1 MTRDGAPGGGTVL
14 SIVDSYRALA
24 AAQKGH
30 ARGAPAYSV
39 YVNRRMGRFFAAVA
53 HRLGLTPNQ
62 ASAIS
67 AVHTFLAIGLIAAA
81 PVEAWTGFVA
91 AALLALGYA
100 WDSADGQLARLRG
113 GGTVQGEWLDHFIDA
128 LKLSSLHLAVL
139 VGLYRAIP
147 DQPVLLLI
155 PLVFSIASSTG
166 FAGML
171 LNDLL
176 KSTRGVASTHQR
188 GGGTLGRSVL
198 LLPTDFG
205 LVCLVFVFW
214 GWPAL
219 FLVFYGLLALVA
231 VLFLAAAAVKWSRE
245 MRAIGADGAS

>member
-1 MTRDGAPGGGTVL
+1 M
-14 SIVDSYRALA
+14 SIADSYRALA

-39 YVNRRMGRFFAAVA
+39 YVNRRMGRLFAAVA
-53 HRLGLTPNQ
+53 HRLSLTPNQ

-67 AVHTFLAIGLIAAA
+67 AVHTFVAIGLLAFA
-81 PVEAWTGFVA
+81 PVQVWTGIVV

-113 GGTVQGEWLDHFIDA
+113 GGSVQGEWLDHFIDA

-139 VGLYRAIP
+139 VGLYRVIP
-147 DQPVLLLI
+147 DQPLLLLI
-155 PLVFSIASSTG
+155 PILFSIAASTG

-176 KSTRGVASTHQR
+176 KSGQGAVSTHQR
-188 GGGTLGRSVL
+188 GGGTLARSLV

-205 LVCLVFVFW
+205 LVCLVFVLW
-214 GWPAL
+214 GWTPL
-219 FLVFYGLLALVA
+219 FLVAYGLLALVA
-231 VLFLAAAAVKWSRE
+231 VLFLGAAAIKWSRE
-245 MRAIGADGAS
+245 MRALGEGGAA